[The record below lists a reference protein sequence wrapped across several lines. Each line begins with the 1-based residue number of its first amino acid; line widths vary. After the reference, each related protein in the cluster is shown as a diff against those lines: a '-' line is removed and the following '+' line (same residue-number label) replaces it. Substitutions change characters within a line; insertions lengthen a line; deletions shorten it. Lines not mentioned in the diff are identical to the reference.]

1 VAIEI
6 ELKAWA
12 DAPEDV
18 RTRLEAIA
26 RPLGSYD
33 KADEYWRFPAENPG
47 EGSAGA
53 PALGS
58 GVRIRRLDAAAP
70 GAVVTFKRK
79 EVRDGIE
86 INDEREFEVSDAAS
100 FAELLSRLGLSPWIR
115 KRKTGAAW
123 DADGITAELS
133 DIETLG
139 TFIELEILADS
150 DDGRTVETARARLL
164 DLLDRLGVPRE
175 RIEGRYYTE
184 LLRTGSPPDET
195 GRR

>member
-1 VAIEI
+1 MAIEI

-12 DAPEDV
+12 DAPEEIRV
-18 RTRLEAIA
+18 RLAAIA

-33 KADEYWRFPAENPG
+33 KADEYWRFPADRPQQPE
-47 EGSAGA
+47 
-53 PALGS
+53 LGS

-70 GAVVTFKRK
+70 DAVVTFKRK

-86 INDEREFEVSDAAS
+86 INDEREFAVSDAAT
-100 FAELLSRLGLSPWIR
+100 FAELLSRLGLVAWIR

-133 DIETLG
+133 DIESLG
-139 TFIELEILADS
+139 TFIELEIIAES
-150 DDGRTVETARARLL
+150 DDPRTVEAARARLL
-164 DLLDRLGVPRE
+164 DLLDRLGVPRQ

-184 LLRTGSPPDET
+184 LLRGAARPDET
-195 GRR
+195 GPR